1 MKGGGMNEL
10 EFLNG
15 EAKVASAAAPR
26 GIGIEVRAGARGGRY
41 DVLFGGS
48 PVAKLLGRD
57 EALACIM
64 GIGGAL
70 TVLAATRANGGASC
84 GGGRVTVV
92 DRFQR
97 NWKKTFRTREKCR
110 AWLMEGMAGCEGA
123 EQEHYTNMLLELE
136 GGASVLHYN

>member
-1 MKGGGMNEL
+1 MDEL

-15 EAKVASAAAPR
+15 EAKIASASAPR
-26 GIGIEVRAGARGGRY
+26 GMGIEVCAGARKGRY

-48 PVAKLLGRD
+48 PVAKLLGRG

-70 TVLAATRANGGASC
+70 TVLAAPRANGGALC

-110 AWLMEGMAGCEGA
+110 AWIMEGVAGCEGA
-123 EQEHYTNMLLELE
+123 EQEHYTKMLLEFE
-136 GGASVLHYN
+136 SGASVLHYN

>member
-26 GIGIEVRAGARGGRY
+26 GIGIEVRAGAREGRY

-48 PVAKLLGRD
+48 PVAKLLGRG

-70 TVLAATRANGGASC
+70 TVLAATRANGGASR
-84 GGGRVTVV
+84 GDGRVTVV

-123 EQEHYTNMLLELE
+123 EQEHYTKMLLEFE
-136 GGASVLHYN
+136 SGASVLHYN